1 MTKDEFMNVL
11 DLIIR
16 WVPSVVWR
24 IRLYEVDVVPLQF
37 LKRQW
42 VTNRSKSK
50 EDWSDKSFSYGYA
63 SSSIWKWL
71 LKHRNWDIG
80 EQLPVNLVQ
89 DACKRNPN
97 LALLPCSW
105 DKIVSS
111 SGYSLRKHGFLPHKE
126 TRSHPH
132 PCPPPRPHK
141 EKGWQQVINSWT
153 NPSSILHWCIW
164 SVRLCEILHKIYL
177 FLSFFY
183 QVISFYL
190 LNR

>member
-111 SGYSLRKHGFLPHKE
+111 SATAWESTGSFLTKRREAIPTHVPPLAPTKRRDDSKWLIHGLILP
-126 TRSHPH
+126 PF
-132 PCPPPRPHK
+132 
-141 EKGWQQVINSWT
+141 
-153 NPSSILHWCIW
+153 SID
-164 SVRLCEILHKIYL
+164 V
-177 FLSFFY
+177 FG
-183 QVISFYL
+183 V
-190 LNR
+190 